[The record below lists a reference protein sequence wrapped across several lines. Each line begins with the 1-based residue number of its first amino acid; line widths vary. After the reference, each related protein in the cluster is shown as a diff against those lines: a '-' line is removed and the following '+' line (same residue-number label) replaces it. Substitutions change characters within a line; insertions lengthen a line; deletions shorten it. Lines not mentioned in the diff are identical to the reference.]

1 MPVKTSQQLYKF
13 AFEIFEALGAP
24 VRNAELV
31 ARLLVKANLVGHDS
45 HGVIRIPSYVDSIRK
60 KALNPKA
67 DIRIIRDNG
76 ATMRVD
82 GRWGF
87 GQVAAWRTMERTAGN
102 AKKNGV
108 CVSALFNCNHIGRLA
123 DYSAIPLKRSMI
135 GFTTCNGAARVA
147 PFNGAE
153 RMLNPGPLSVA
164 IPSSEEG
171 TVVLDISTSVVAEG
185 KLMVRRKRHEGVP
198 EGWIIDGD
206 GRPTT
211 DVEDY
216 FRGGALL
223 PLGGAVGYKGFGLG
237 LIVDILGGAL
247 TGSGCSSSPE
257 YKGGNGVI
265 MGAVDVSRFAE
276 PKAFVA
282 RVDEL
287 LRRIRSSRKAPGA
300 KEILIPGELES
311 REEARRLKDGI
322 YVEDETWSELAD
334 LGKGLGLKVPN

>member
-1 MPVKTSQQLYKF
+1 MPVKTSEQLHKF
-13 AFEIFEALGAP
+13 AFEIFSVLGAP
-24 VRNAELV
+24 ARNAELV

-45 HGVIRIPSYVDSIRK
+45 HGIIRIPSYVNSIRK
-60 KALNPKA
+60 KALDPKA
-67 DIRIIRDNG
+67 GIRAIRDNG
-76 ATMRVD
+76 ATMLID

-87 GQVAAWRTMERTAGN
+87 GQVAAWRTMERTVGN
-102 AKKNGV
+102 ARKNGV

-123 DYSAIPLKRSMI
+123 DYSSIPLKRSMV
-135 GFTTCNGAARVA
+135 GFAICNGAARVA

-171 TVVLDISTSVVAEG
+171 AVVLDISTSVVAEG

-216 FRGGALL
+216 FNGGALL
-223 PLGGAVGYKGFGLG
+223 PLGGTVGYKGFGMG

-247 TGSGCSSSPE
+247 TGSGCASSPE
-257 YKGGNGVI
+257 YRGGNGVV
-265 MGAVDVSRFAE
+265 MGAVDISRFTE
-276 PKAFVA
+276 PKIFMA

-334 LGKGLGLKVPN
+334 LGRGLGLNVPN